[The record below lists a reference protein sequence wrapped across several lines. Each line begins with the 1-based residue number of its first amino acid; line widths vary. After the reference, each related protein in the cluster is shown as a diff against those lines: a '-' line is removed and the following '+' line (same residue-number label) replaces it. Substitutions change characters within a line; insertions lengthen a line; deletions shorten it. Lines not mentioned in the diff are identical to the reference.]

1 MITINTN
8 YAFILTILAGSA
20 TMLGIIPIL
29 FNFKD
34 KDKVIISSLGFA
46 SGVMIAT
53 SFFDLIPESYNYL
66 ISTYNAI
73 PSILFIVIFFV
84 IGILLSSYINKNIN
98 TINNNLYKV
107 GITSML
113 AIIIHNLPEG
123 IITFLTA
130 SVNKS
135 LGFSLFIA
143 ITLHNIPEGISIAVP
158 IYYSTKSKIK
168 AFLYVL
174 IAALSEPLGAI
185 IAYLFLKN
193 LIDNFL
199 LGILLSLI
207 AGIMSNISL
216 YELLPESF
224 SYNRKKLSIISTII
238 GLIFMYI
245 SINFF

>member
-1 MITINTN
+1 MITINTV

-20 TMLGIIPIL
+20 TMLGVIPIL
-29 FNFKD
+29 FSFKD
-34 KDKVIISSLGFA
+34 KEKIIITSLGFA
-46 SGVMIAT
+46 SGVMIAA

-66 ISTYNAI
+66 ISTYNN
-73 PSILFIVIFFV
+73 SLTILFILIFFV
-84 IGILLSSYINKNIN
+84 IGILLSSYINRNIDISN
-98 TINNNLYKV
+98 DSLYKV

-130 SVNKS
+130 SVDKR

-143 ITLHNIPEGISIAVP
+143 ISLHNIPEGISIAVP
-158 IYYSTKSKIK
+158 IYYSTKSRFK
-168 AFLYVL
+168 AFLYAF

-185 IAYLFLKN
+185 LAYLFLKN
-193 LIDNFL
+193 FIDNFL

-216 YELLPESF
+216 YELLPESL
-224 SYNRKKLSIISTII
+224 SYKRKKISIISTII

-245 SINFF
+245 SINLI